1 MPKSFLAPWQTV
13 KARRIEM
20 SLKGFKQKDI
30 AEELGT
36 SQQNVSY
43 GFCSGEFRRMLETS
57 LLLINMAGYEIK
69 EKEMEL

>member
-1 MPKSFLAPWQTV
+1 MPKSFLAPWQQV

-20 SLKGFKQKDI
+20 SLKGLKQKDI

-43 GFCSGEFRRMLETS
+43 GFVSGEFRRILETS
-57 LLLINMAGYEIK
+57 LLLINMAGYELK
-69 EKEMEL
+69 EKEEA

>member
-1 MPKSFLAPWQTV
+1 MPKSFLAPWQQV

-20 SLKGFKQKDI
+20 SLKGLKQKDI

-43 GFCSGEFRRMLETS
+43 GFISGEFRRILETS
-57 LLLINMAGYEIK
+57 LLLINMAGYELK
-69 EKEMEL
+69 EKEEV